1 MKKWIL
7 DHFEDMT
14 AQEIAAMQETQAQYE
29 AEKGNRE
36 PTTEERITALEKEL
50 ATTKILLGV
59 E

>member
-1 MKKWIL
+1 MKKWVL

-29 AEKGNRE
+29 AEKDSRE
-36 PTTEERITALEKEL
+36 PTAEERIAVLEEQLTA
-50 ATTKILLGV
+50 TKVLLGV